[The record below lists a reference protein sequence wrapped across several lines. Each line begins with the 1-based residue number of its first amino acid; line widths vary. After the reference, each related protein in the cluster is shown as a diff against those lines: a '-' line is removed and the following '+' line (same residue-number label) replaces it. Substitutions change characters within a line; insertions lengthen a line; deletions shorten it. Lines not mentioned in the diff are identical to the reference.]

1 MKKILTAITM
11 ATALLL
17 LEMGCQQNV
26 NPSSEP
32 SNGNS
37 DVSNNLSSSNG
48 NDEVQ
53 GTYTSGSAKVEFKD
67 GTATIYTTGEAAS
80 ANIFAR
86 TANPNTPKLK
96 YNYSYNSETKTLE
109 LQLSDIWD
117 KNAAAINYNAQVQ
130 AAEQKC
136 TEICTKIKQ
145 GIDENAELSTLCTS
159 LNKIKSGYGNT
170 VKNLVKSKVGEYIE
184 KQKNLLKSY
193 LKSKYNSVIKM
204 SYNINAETLMLSQQF
219 QNNLSDASSEF
230 KTSDGSILL
239 NGYADLKPFSV
250 TLGTDEFVGI
260 PVFDNNAH
268 TVSVDL
274 YQYLGNVLSDDAN
287 ITTMANAKVTQWMGY
302 IKGKFDGLDE
312 SQRTALGLEATAG
325 KTDTI
330 AAWIDDELASL
341 NITASYSI
349 DDTTGENPTLSI
361 TTTKA
366 FSPRTGTITV
376 PLGIGYNLNY
386 VQVLSHSIAGV
397 ALTKNN

>member
-17 LEMGCQQNV
+17 LGMGCKQNV

-53 GTYTSGSAKVEFKD
+53 GTYTGGSAKVEFKD

-109 LQLSDIWD
+109 LQLSGIWD

-136 TEICTKIKQ
+136 AEICSKIKQ
-145 GIDENAELSTLCTS
+145 GIDGNAEFSALCTS
-159 LNKIKSGYGNT
+159 LNGFKSGYGNT
-170 VKNLVKSKVGEYIE
+170 VKNLVKSKVDEYIE
-184 KQKNLLKSY
+184 KQQNLLKSY

-204 SYNINAETLMLSQQF
+204 SYNINAGTLMLSQIF

-287 ITTMANAKVTQWMGY
+287 ITTMANAKVTKWMGY
-302 IKGKFDGLDE
+302 IKGKFD
-312 SQRTALGLEATAG
+312 ALSSSEQTSLAAEAITG

-330 AAWIDDELASL
+330 ATWIDDELASL

-349 DDTTGENPTLSI
+349 DTTGGNPTLSI

-366 FSPRTGTITV
+366 FTPRTGTITV
-376 PLGIGYNLNY
+376 PLGTGYNLNY

>member
-17 LEMGCQQNV
+17 LGMGCQQNV
-26 NPSSEP
+26 SPSSEP
-32 SNGNS
+32 SSGNS

-53 GTYTSGSAKVEFKD
+53 GTYTGGSAKVEFKD

-109 LQLSDIWD
+109 LQLSGIWD
-117 KNAAAINYNAQVQ
+117 KNAAAIDYNAQVQ

-145 GIDENAELSTLCTS
+145 GIDENTDFSTLCTS
-159 LNKIKSGYGNT
+159 LNAIKPGYGNT
-170 VKNLVKSKVGEYIE
+170 VKNLVKSKVDDYIE
-184 KQKNLLKSY
+184 NQKNLLKSY

-204 SYNINAETLMLSQQF
+204 SYNINAGTLMLSQIF

-230 KTSDGSILL
+230 KTSDGSILFLL

-287 ITTMANAKVTQWMGY
+287 ITTMANEKVTQWLEY
-302 IKGKFDGLDE
+302 IRGKCSSEQE
-312 SQRTALGLEATAG
+312 SLAAEAAAG

-330 AAWIDDELASL
+330 ATWIDDELASL
-341 NITASYSI
+341 NLTASYSI
-349 DDTTGENPTLSI
+349 TTGENPTLSI

-366 FSPRTGTITV
+366 FTPRTGSTTI
-376 PLGIGYNLNY
+376 PSGASYELNY
-386 VQVLSHSIAGV
+386 VKVLRHSIDGA

>member
-1 MKKILTAITM
+1 M
-11 ATALLL
+11 
-17 LEMGCQQNV
+17 
-26 NPSSEP
+26 
-32 SNGNS
+32 
-37 DVSNNLSSSNG
+37 
-48 NDEVQ
+48 
-53 GTYTSGSAKVEFKD
+53 
-67 GTATIYTTGEAAS
+67 
-80 ANIFAR
+80 
-86 TANPNTPKLK
+86 
-96 YNYSYNSETKTLE
+96 
-109 LQLSDIWD
+109 
-117 KNAAAINYNAQVQ
+117 
-130 AAEQKC
+130 
-136 TEICTKIKQ
+136 
-145 GIDENAELSTLCTS
+145 CTS
-159 LNKIKSGYGNT
+159 LNGIKPGYGNT
-170 VKNLVKSKVGEYIE
+170 VKNLVKSKVDEYIE
-184 KQKNLLKSY
+184 KQRNLLKSY

-204 SYNINAETLMLSQQF
+204 SYNINAGTLMLSQIF

-274 YQYLGNVLSDDAN
+274 YQYLGNVLSDDAD

-302 IKGKFDGLDE
+302 IKGKFDALSSSELGSL
-312 SQRTALGLEATAG
+312 TAEATTG

-330 AAWIDDELASL
+330 ATWIDDELASL

-349 DDTTGENPTLSI
+349 NTTGEGENPTLSI

-366 FSPRTGTITV
+366 FTPRTGTTTV

>member
-17 LEMGCQQNV
+17 LGMGCQQNV
-26 NPSSEP
+26 SPSSEP
-32 SNGNS
+32 SSGNS

-53 GTYTSGSAKVEFKD
+53 GTYTGGSAKVEFKD

-109 LQLSDIWD
+109 LQLSGIWD
-117 KNAAAINYNAQVQ
+117 KNAAAIDYNAQVQ

-136 TEICTKIKQ
+136 TEICSKIKQ
-145 GIDENAELSTLCTS
+145 GIDENTDFSTLCNS
-159 LNKIKSGYGNT
+159 LNAIKPGYGNT
-170 VKNLVKSKVGEYIE
+170 VKNLVKSKVDDYIE
-184 KQKNLLKSY
+184 NQKNLLKSY

-204 SYNINAETLMLSQQF
+204 SYNINAGTLMLSQIF

-287 ITTMANAKVTQWMGY
+287 ITTMANEKVTQWMKY
-302 IKGKFDGLDE
+302 IYGKFKALSSSEKE
-312 SQRTALGLEATAG
+312 SLATEATTG

-330 AAWIDDELASL
+330 ATWIDDELASL

-349 DDTTGENPTLSI
+349 TTGENPTLSI

-366 FSPRTGTITV
+366 FTPRTGTTTV
-376 PLGIGYNLNY
+376 PSGTKYNLNY

>member
-17 LEMGCQQNV
+17 LGMGCQQNV
-26 NPSSEP
+26 SPSSEP
-32 SNGNS
+32 SSGNS

-53 GTYTSGSAKVEFKD
+53 GTYTGGSAKVEFKD

-96 YNYSYNSETKTLE
+96 YNYSYNSENKTLE
-109 LQLSDIWD
+109 LQLSGIWD
-117 KNAAAINYNAQVQ
+117 KNAAAIDYNAQVQ

-136 TEICTKIKQ
+136 TEICSKIKQ
-145 GIDENAELSTLCTS
+145 GIDGNAEFSALCTS
-159 LNKIKSGYGNT
+159 LNAIKSGYGNT
-170 VKNLVKSKVGEYIE
+170 VKNLVKSKVDKYIE
-184 KQKNLLKSY
+184 NQHNLLKSY

-204 SYNINAETLMLSQQF
+204 SYNINAGTLMLSQIF

-274 YQYLGNVLSDDAN
+274 YQYLGNVLSDDAD
-287 ITTMANAKVTQWMGY
+287 ITTMANAKVTQWMKY
-302 IKGKFDGLDE
+302 IKVKFEGLDE
-312 SQRTALGLEATAG
+312 SQRIALGLEATEG

-330 AAWIDDELASL
+330 ATWIDDELASL
-341 NITASYSI
+341 NITASYI
-349 DDTTGENPTLSI
+349 TTGENPTLSI

-366 FSPRTGTITV
+366 FTPRTGTTTV
-376 PLGIGYNLNY
+376 PSGTKYNLNY
-386 VQVLSHSIAGV
+386 VKVLSHSIDGA

>member
-1 MKKILTAITM
+1 MKKNLTAITM

-17 LEMGCQQNV
+17 LGMGCQQNV
-26 NPSSEP
+26 SPSSEP
-32 SNGNS
+32 SSGNS

-53 GTYTSGSAKVEFKD
+53 GTYTGGSAKGEFKD

-96 YNYSYNSETKTLE
+96 YNYSYNSENKTLE
-109 LQLSDIWD
+109 LQLSGIWD
-117 KNAAAINYNAQVQ
+117 KNAAAIDYNAQVQ

-136 TEICTKIKQ
+136 TEICSKIKQ
-145 GIDENAELSTLCTS
+145 GIDENTDFSTLCTS
-159 LNKIKSGYGNT
+159 LNAIKPGYGNT
-170 VKNLVKSKVGEYIE
+170 VKNLVKSKVDDYIE
-184 KQKNLLKSY
+184 NQKNLLKSY

-204 SYNINAETLMLSQQF
+204 SYNINAGTLRLSQIF

-230 KTSDGSILL
+230 KTSDGSILFLL

-287 ITTMANAKVTQWMGY
+287 ITTMANAKVAQWMKY
-302 IKGKFDGLDE
+302 ITGKFDALSSSERE
-312 SQRTALGLEATAG
+312 SLAAEAMTG

-330 AAWIDDELASL
+330 ATWIDDELASL

-349 DDTTGENPTLSI
+349 TTGENPTLSI
-361 TTTKA
+361 TTTKS

-376 PLGIGYNLNY
+376 PSGTSYELNY
-386 VQVLSHSIAGV
+386 VKVLSHSIDGA

>member
-17 LEMGCQQNV
+17 LGMGCQQNV
-26 NPSSEP
+26 SPSSEP
-32 SNGNS
+32 SSGNS

-53 GTYTSGSAKVEFKD
+53 GTYTGGSAKVEFKD

-109 LQLSDIWD
+109 LQLSGIWD
-117 KNAAAINYNAQVQ
+117 KNAAAINYDAQVQ

-145 GIDENAELSTLCTS
+145 GIDENTEFSTLCTS
-159 LNKIKSGYGNT
+159 LNGFNPGYGNT
-170 VKNLVKSKVGEYIE
+170 VKNLVKSKVDDYIE
-184 KQKNLLKSY
+184 NQKNLLKSY

-204 SYNINAETLMLSQQF
+204 SYNINAGTLMLSQIF

-287 ITTMANAKVTQWMGY
+287 ITTMANEKVTQWMKY
-302 IKGKFDGLDE
+302 IYGKFKALSSSEKE
-312 SQRTALGLEATAG
+312 SLAAEATAG

-341 NITASYSI
+341 NITASYI
-349 DDTTGENPTLSI
+349 TTGENPTLSI

-366 FSPRTGTITV
+366 FTPRTGTTTV
-376 PLGIGYNLNY
+376 PSGTKYNLNY

>member
-17 LEMGCQQNV
+17 LGMGCKQNV
-26 NPSSEP
+26 SPSSEP
-32 SNGNS
+32 SSGNS

-53 GTYTSGSAKVEFKD
+53 GTYTGGSAKVEFKD

-109 LQLSDIWD
+109 LQLSGIWD
-117 KNAAAINYNAQVQ
+117 KNAAAINYDAQVQ

-145 GIDENAELSTLCTS
+145 GIDENTEFSTLCTS
-159 LNKIKSGYGNT
+159 LNGFNPGYGNT
-170 VKNLVKSKVGEYIE
+170 VKNLVKSKVDDYIE
-184 KQKNLLKSY
+184 NQKNLLKSY

-204 SYNINAETLMLSQQF
+204 SYNINAGTLRLSQIF

-287 ITTMANAKVTQWMGY
+287 ITTMANEKVTQWMKY
-302 IKGKFDGLDE
+302 IYGKFKALSSSEKE
-312 SQRTALGLEATAG
+312 SLAAEATAG

-349 DDTTGENPTLSI
+349 TTGENPTLSI

-366 FSPRTGTITV
+366 FTPRTGTTTV
-376 PLGIGYNLNY
+376 PSGTKYNLNY

>member
-1 MKKILTAITM
+1 M
-11 ATALLL
+11 
-17 LEMGCQQNV
+17 C
-26 NPSSEP
+26 S
-32 SNGNS
+32 
-37 DVSNNLSSSNG
+37 
-48 NDEVQ
+48 
-53 GTYTSGSAKVEFKD
+53 
-67 GTATIYTTGEAAS
+67 
-80 ANIFAR
+80 
-86 TANPNTPKLK
+86 
-96 YNYSYNSETKTLE
+96 
-109 LQLSDIWD
+109 
-117 KNAAAINYNAQVQ
+117 
-130 AAEQKC
+130 
-136 TEICTKIKQ
+136 
-145 GIDENAELSTLCTS
+145 S
-159 LNKIKSGYGNT
+159 LNGIKSGYGDT
-170 VKNLVKSKVGEYIE
+170 VKNLFKTKVDEYIA
-184 KQKNLLKSY
+184 KQQGLLKSY
-193 LKSKYNSVIKM
+193 LKSKCNSVIKM
-204 SYNINAETLMLSQQF
+204 SYNINAGTLLLSQIF

-341 NITASYSI
+341 NIPASYSI

>member
-17 LEMGCQQNV
+17 LGMGCQQNV
-26 NPSSEP
+26 SPSSEP
-32 SNGNS
+32 SSGNS

-53 GTYTSGSAKVEFKD
+53 GTYTGGSAKVEFKD

-96 YNYSYNSETKTLE
+96 YNYSYNSENKTLE
-109 LQLSDIWD
+109 LQLSGIWD
-117 KNAAAINYNAQVQ
+117 KNAAAINYDAQVQ

-145 GIDENAELSTLCTS
+145 GIDGNAEFSELCTS
-159 LNKIKSGYGNT
+159 LNAIKSGYGNT
-170 VKNLVKSKVGEYIE
+170 VKNLVKSKVDDYIE
-184 KQKNLLKSY
+184 NQKNLLKSY

-204 SYNINAETLMLSQQF
+204 SYNINAGTLRLSQIF

-302 IKGKFDGLDE
+302 IKGKFDALSSSERE
-312 SQRTALGLEATAG
+312 SLAAEAMTG

-330 AAWIDDELASL
+330 ATWIDDELASL

-349 DDTTGENPTLSI
+349 TTGENPTLSI

-366 FSPRTGTITV
+366 FTPRTGTTTV
-376 PLGIGYNLNY
+376 PSGTKYNLNY

>member
-17 LEMGCQQNV
+17 LGMGCKQNV

-53 GTYTSGSAKVEFKD
+53 GTYTGGSAKVEFKD

-109 LQLSDIWD
+109 LQLSGIWD
-117 KNAAAINYNAQVQ
+117 KNAAAIDYNAQVQ

-136 TEICTKIKQ
+136 TEICSKIKQ
-145 GIDENAELSTLCTS
+145 GIDGNAEFSALCTS
-159 LNKIKSGYGNT
+159 LNTIKSGYDNT
-170 VKNLVKSKVGEYIE
+170 VKNLVKSKVDEYIE

-204 SYNINAETLMLSQQF
+204 SYNINAGTLLLSQIF

-302 IKGKFDGLDE
+302 IKGKFD
-312 SQRTALGLEATAG
+312 ALSSSELGSLAAEAITG

-330 AAWIDDELASL
+330 ATWIDDELASL

-349 DDTTGENPTLSI
+349 TTGENPTLSI
-361 TTTKA
+361 TTTKEFA
-366 FSPRTGTITV
+366 PRTGSTTIPSGTS
-376 PLGIGYNLNY
+376 YELNY

>member
-17 LEMGCQQNV
+17 LGMGCQQNV
-26 NPSSEP
+26 SPSSEP
-32 SNGNS
+32 SSGNS

-53 GTYTSGSAKVEFKD
+53 GTYTGGSAKVEFKD

-109 LQLSDIWD
+109 LQLSGIWD
-117 KNAAAINYNAQVQ
+117 KNAAAINYDAQVQ

-136 TEICTKIKQ
+136 TEICSKIKQ
-145 GIDENAELSTLCTS
+145 GIDENAEFSALCTS
-159 LNKIKSGYGNT
+159 LNAIKPGYGNT
-170 VKNLVKSKVGEYIE
+170 VKNLVKSKVDEYIE
-184 KQKNLLKSY
+184 TQKNLLKSY

-204 SYNINAETLMLSQQF
+204 SYNINAGTLMLSQIF
-219 QNNLSDASSEF
+219 QNSLSDASSEF

-287 ITTMANAKVTQWMGY
+287 ITTMANEKVTQWMKY
-302 IKGKFDGLDE
+302 IYGKFKALSSSELTSLADE
-312 SQRTALGLEATAG
+312 AATG

-330 AAWIDDELASL
+330 ATWIDDELASL

-349 DDTTGENPTLSI
+349 IDTTGENPKLSI

-366 FSPRTGTITV
+366 FTPRTGSTTI
-376 PLGIGYNLNY
+376 PSGASYELNY
-386 VQVLSHSIAGV
+386 VKVLSHSIDGA

>member
-17 LEMGCQQNV
+17 LGMGCQQNV
-26 NPSSEP
+26 SPSSEP
-32 SNGNS
+32 SSGNS

-53 GTYTSGSAKVEFKD
+53 GTYTGGSTKVEFKD

-109 LQLSDIWD
+109 LQLSGIWD
-117 KNAAAINYNAQVQ
+117 KNAAAIDYNAQVQ

-145 GIDENAELSTLCTS
+145 GIDENTDFSTLCNS
-159 LNKIKSGYGNT
+159 LNAIKPGYGNT
-170 VKNLVKSKVGEYIE
+170 VKNLVKSKVDKYIE
-184 KQKNLLKSY
+184 NQKNLLKSY

-204 SYNINAETLMLSQQF
+204 SYNINAGTLRLSQIF

-287 ITTMANAKVTQWMGY
+287 ITTMANAKVAKWMGY
-302 IKGKFDGLDE
+302 IKDKLSSSEYASLVDD
-312 SQRTALGLEATAG
+312 AKKG

-330 AAWIDDELASL
+330 ATWIDDELASL

-349 DDTTGENPTLSI
+349 TTGENPTLSI

-376 PLGIGYNLNY
+376 PSGTSYELNY
-386 VQVLSHSIAGV
+386 VKVLSHSIDGA

>member
-17 LEMGCQQNV
+17 LGMGCQQNV
-26 NPSSEP
+26 SPSSEP
-32 SNGNS
+32 SSGNS

-53 GTYTSGSAKVEFKD
+53 GTYTGGSAKVEFKD

-109 LQLSDIWD
+109 LQLSGIWD
-117 KNAAAINYNAQVQ
+117 KNAAAIDYNAQVQ

-145 GIDENAELSTLCTS
+145 GIDENTDFSTLCTL
-159 LNKIKSGYGNT
+159 LNGFKSGYGNT
-170 VKNLVKSKVGEYIE
+170 VKNLVKSKVDEYIE

-204 SYNINAETLMLSQQF
+204 SYNINAGTLRLSQIF
-219 QNNLSDASSEF
+219 KNNLSDASSEF
-230 KTSDGSILL
+230 KTSDGSTDGSILL

-287 ITTMANAKVTQWMGY
+287 ITTMANAKVAKWMGY
-302 IKGKFDGLDE
+302 IKDKLSSSEYASLVDDAN
-312 SQRTALGLEATAG
+312 TG

-330 AAWIDDELASL
+330 ATWIDDELASL

-349 DDTTGENPTLSI
+349 TTGENPTLSI

-366 FSPRTGTITV
+366 FTPRTGTTTV
-376 PLGIGYNLNY
+376 PSGTKYNLNY